1 MTGVRHL
8 LLSVVAAVLALALGL
23 ALGAGPVVGRSDA
36 TRGAR
41 EDRLAAQS
49 ARLQDQVAALERQAR
64 TDARVVAAVGGRITD
79 GRLEGHSV
87 LLVRT
92 PGATD
97 ELVRRTR
104 AALLGAGASLTGEL
118 TLTST
123 YVDPAKATAPL
134 EDLALRLVPPNVE
147 FAPGASAI
155 ERVGTVLARSTVAA
169 EPESETDQDA
179 AALIAGL
186 DELGAVRLD
195 GDPGRLAELA
205 VVVSGPRT
213 RSRPSR
219 RSPRC
224 SARWTRTAPA
234 PSSSDRARRRPPFAG
249 SAPAH
254 RSARPRSTR
263 PTRRPARSPWCSP
276 WSSRWPAARVRTA
289 PGAARPPSSP
299 RRCARRRRRT
309 DNLEA
314 RGQAELAPPDN

>member
-8 LLSVVAAVLALALGL
+8 MLAVVAAVLALALGL

-36 TRGAR
+36 TRSAR
-41 EDRLAAQS
+41 EDRLATQAD
-49 ARLQDQVAALERQAR
+49 RLQEQVTALERQAR
-64 TDARVVAAVGGRITD
+64 TDARVVAAVGGRVTD
-79 GRLEGHSV
+79 GKLEGHSV

-134 EDLALRLVPPNVE
+134 EDLALRLVPPNVV
-147 FAPGASAI
+147 FADNSSAI

-169 EPESETDQDA
+169 EPGSETDQDA

-205 VVVSGPRT
+205 VVVSGAEKKPAEPAVTGLLRALDQT
-213 RSRPSR
+213 GAGAVLIGPGPTPSAIR
-219 RSPRC
+219 WVRGGAPVGASSVD
-224 SARWTRTAPA
+224 SADSAAGQVALVLALVEQVAGGKGAYGTGSGASAVLPA
-234 PSSSDRARRRPPFAG
+234 PLP
-249 SAPAH
+249 SA
-254 RSARPRSTR
+254 
-263 PTRRPARSPWCSP
+263 
-276 WSSRWPAARVRTA
+276 A
-289 PGAARPPSSP
+289 PQ
-299 RRCARRRRRT
+299 
-309 DNLEA
+309 D
-314 RGQAELAPPDN
+314 

>member
-1 MTGVRHL
+1 MIGVRHL

-36 TRGAR
+36 SRGAR
-41 EDRLAAQS
+41 EDRLAAQ
-49 ARLQDQVAALERQAR
+49 ADRLQDKVSDLERQSR
-64 TDARVVAAVGGRITD
+64 TDARVVAAVGGRLTD

-92 PGATD
+92 PGAAD

-118 TLTST
+118 TLSPT

-147 FAPGASAI
+147 FAPGSSAI

-169 EPESETDQDA
+169 KPASEPDQDA

-186 DELGAVRLD
+186 DELGAVTLD

-205 VVVSGPRT
+205 VVVSGPRDKK
-213 RSRPSR
+213 P
-219 RSPRC
+219 
-224 SARWTRTAPA
+224 AAPA
-234 PSSSDRARRRPPFAG
+234 VVALLRALDGSGAG
-249 SAPAH
+249 AVLVGPGPDA
-254 RSARPRSTR
+254 A
-263 PTRRPARSPWCSP
+263 AV
-276 WSSRWPAARVRTA
+276 RWVRTGA
-289 PGAARPPSSP
+289 PVGASTVDSAETAAGQVALVLALVEQVNGGKGAYGTGGGSSAVLPASVPSPASE
-299 RRCARRRRRT
+299 
-309 DNLEA
+309 D
-314 RGQAELAPPDN
+314 

>member
-8 LLSVVAAVLALALGL
+8 LLAVVAAVLALALGL

-36 TRGAR
+36 SRGAR

-49 ARLQDQVAALERQAR
+49 ARLQNQVTALERQAR
-64 TDARVVAAVGGRITD
+64 TDARVVAAVGGRVTD
-79 GRLEGHSV
+79 GKLEGHSV

-104 AALLGAGASLTGEL
+104 AALLGAGASLTGVL

-147 FAPGASAI
+147 FADNLSAI

-169 EPESETDQDA
+169 EPASETDQDA

-186 DELGAVRLD
+186 DELGAVHLD

-205 VVVSGPRT
+205 VVGLGSEGQEAGRTGSHRLAPRT
-213 RSRPSR
+213 GPDRGRGRPH
-219 RSPRC
+219 
-224 SARWTRTAPA
+224 RTGLDAVGDPLG
-234 PSSSDRARRRPPFAG
+234 RAA
-249 SAPAH
+249 AH
-254 RSARPRSTR
+254 RSGRRRSTR
-263 PTRRPARSPWCSP
+263 PTRRPARSPWCSR
-276 WSSRWPAARVRTA
+276 WSSSWPAARVRTA
-289 PGAARPPSSP
+289 PGAARRPCCP
-299 RRCARRRRRT
+299 RRCAPRRRRT

-314 RGQAELAPPDN
+314 RGQAELAPT